1 MVVSTTEDFKRMSLK
16 EMERKEK
23 RKMKRR
29 DGDITPRKGKSIT
42 KISHLGV
49 KILFFLGDKF
59 VICECLIK
67 FLKLIIFLSLA
78 SLYLKD
84 LM

>member
-42 KISHLGV
+42 KISYLGV
-49 KILFFLGDKF
+49 KILGFF
-59 VICECLIK
+59 
-67 FLKLIIFLSLA
+67 
-78 SLYLKD
+78 
-84 LM
+84 